1 MSWLISRIR
10 VAIVSILSGTV
21 IPISLMPFGIAE
33 VLRYQPFAS
42 LGGAPLSLFVGAAD
56 PGETLLLQILW
67 NLIFWP
73 FALLVFRRS
82 QEGMVSYGG

>member
-1 MSWLISRIR
+1 
-10 VAIVSILSGTV
+10 
-21 IPISLMPFGIAE
+21 
-33 VLRYQPFAS
+33 
-42 LGGAPLSLFVGAAD
+42 VGAAD
-56 PGETLLLQILW
+56 PRETLLLQILW